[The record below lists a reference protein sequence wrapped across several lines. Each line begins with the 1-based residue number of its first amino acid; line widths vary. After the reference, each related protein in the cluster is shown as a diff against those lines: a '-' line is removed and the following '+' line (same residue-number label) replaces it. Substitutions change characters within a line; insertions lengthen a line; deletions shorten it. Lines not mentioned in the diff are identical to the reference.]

1 MDPILLATKTQVPPM
16 PRQLVPRTRL
26 DTLLDNNVL
35 HHKLSLLSAPA
46 GYGKTTSLIRWAHS
60 ADHPVAWLSLDE
72 RDNDFHH
79 FFRYILEAWQHAQPG
94 IVDSALGILLSG
106 INAESEKILAHF
118 INAAAAPGGDL
129 VIVLDDFHLIDD
141 ESILEALAYLI
152 DHLPPRL
159 HFILAGRDE
168 PSLPLARYRARREL
182 LDISAADLRFSTGE
196 TAAFVNGLMSLDLEE
211 RQLAALQERSEGW
224 IAGLQL
230 ATLSRR
236 LAPAESDQ
244 FTLSGRQRFIADY
257 FREEV
262 LDRLPQDIS
271 GFLLQTSI
279 LDRLNADLGSALTGS
294 ENGRQMLERLEQ
306 ENLFIVPLDD
316 RREWYR
322 YHSLFAE
329 FLRQELERREPEL
342 IEELHWRAAL
352 WYEEQGA
359 LEPAF
364 NHAIAAQNEA
374 VVTRIAENNFE
385 IMLHTGQMRRVRR
398 WLDKIPQAW
407 QDRHPVIG
415 LSEAKWFAFTGAI
428 DVCLQRIDHIEE
440 ALQNSE
446 RDDKRWQ
453 LARVNTMRCQ
463 IACSM
468 NDMDRAEPL
477 AERAFSDLPDTDYL
491 HRANICSAL
500 AEGFR
505 NTGRW
510 DRSRYYYEYALQLAG
525 DPAYHLRSTH
535 IYGGLA
541 DLELRQGSLKRASD
555 YWNKALAVIEGRE
568 LWGRLPLPLIGW
580 VYIRMGEIHYEWN
593 ELHDA
598 AGKISEGLRH
608 AELGGDVQGRI
619 AGYLLSARLK
629 LTEQESES
637 AKEFLDQAWQL
648 VDENVHADWHG
659 RLLRLQ
665 LELWLATDRLRAA
678 VNWSEKMLQGDMLDD
693 RPQSQAIQLA
703 VARALIF
710 RGDGRSA
717 RQAQAMLDKLCRDA
731 EDSGMNRVLIEA
743 LALRAMAHA
752 RLADIPAALI
762 SLEQALRLSEP
773 EGYVRLY
780 ADLGLPMV
788 RLLQEAASR
797 DVLPDYVARILDAAG
812 ESAATSGSRKQALPE
827 PLTSRELDVLKL
839 LSAGLTNREIGEE
852 LVIAPGTVKKHTGNI
867 YSKLQVTSRTEA
879 AARARDLNL
888 LHGL

>member
-35 HHKLSLLSAPA
+35 QNKLTLLSAPA

-60 ADHPVAWLSLDE
+60 ADRPVAWLSLDE
-72 RDNDFHH
+72 RDNDFHR

-196 TAAFVNGLMSLDLEE
+196 TAAFVNGVMALDLEE
-211 RQLAALQERSEGW
+211 PQLAALQERSEGW

-230 ATLSRR
+230 AALGRR
-236 LAPAESDQ
+236 LAPVEPDQ
-244 FTLSGRQRFIADY
+244 FVLSGRQRFIADY

-279 LDRLNADLGSALTGS
+279 LDRLNADLTSVLTGG
-294 ENGRQMLERLEQ
+294 ENGRQMLEHMEQ

-342 IEELHWRAAL
+342 IEELHRRAAL

-359 LEPAF
+359 VEPAF
-364 NHAIAAQNEA
+364 NHAVAAQNEA
-374 VVTRIAENNFE
+374 VVTRIAKNNFE
-385 IMLHTGQMRRVRR
+385 IMLHTGQVRRVRR

-407 QDRHPVIG
+407 RDRHPVIG

-428 DVCLQRIDHIEE
+428 DVCLRRIDHIEE

-477 AERAFSDLPDTDYL
+477 AERAFSDLPETDYL

-505 NTGRW
+505 NAGRW

-541 DLELRQGSLKRASD
+541 DLELRQGSLKRASG
-555 YWNKALAVIEGRE
+555 YWNKALAVIEGRK
-568 LWGRLPLPLIGW
+568 LWGRLPFPLIGW

-598 AGKISEGLRH
+598 AGRISEGLRR

-637 AKEFLDQAWQL
+637 AEEYLDQARQL

-678 VNWSEKMLQGDMLDD
+678 VNWSEKMLQDDMLNN
-693 RPQSQAIQLA
+693 RPQSQAIKLA

-710 RGDGRSA
+710 RGDGRSL
-717 RQAQAMLDKLCRDA
+717 RQAQAMLDKLCKDA
-731 EDSGMNRVLIEA
+731 EDSGMNGVLIEA

-752 RLADIPAALI
+752 RLSDIPSALI

-773 EGYVRLY
+773 ESYVRLY

-812 ESAATSGSRKQALPE
+812 ESARTSGSRKQALPE

-879 AARARDLNL
+879 AALARDLNL
-888 LHGL
+888 LDGL